1 MRINMII
8 FTISIE
14 KRSAD
19 WRDDAER
26 KKCRHIHT
34 KIEENKRKHL
44 YIG

>member
-14 KRSAD
+14 KRVAD
-19 WRDDAER
+19 WRDDVER
-26 KKCRHIHT
+26 NKCQRIHR

-44 YIG
+44 YI